1 MFNSKILTG
10 PSFLP
15 HEKPKKLIFMLH
27 GYGDTADNFINIAG
41 ALDQPVWQAN
51 YFALNAP
58 SVIPNYSIGRQWF
71 ELYPNGVYINDAGPN
86 EIKIIHSQVKIAVQK
101 IEQTI
106 IKQKNK
112 FNLSFCDCILLGFS
126 QGGIMTF
133 EFGNFFQNQLAGLA
147 VVSGRIMKRDKITN
161 QNVLQT
167 PIFISHGDQ
176 DDVLPIQNFYQ
187 SCEYLEKN
195 KCIFEKH
202 LLRGDT
208 HTISP
213 KAIDLL
219 QKFIKKNL

>member
-1 MFNSKILTG
+1 MHEANILTG
-10 PSFLP
+10 PSFLT
-15 HEKPKKLIFMLH
+15 HEKPKKLFFMLH
-27 GYGDTADNFINIAG
+27 GYGDTADNFIHIAG
-41 ALDQPVWQAN
+41 ALDQPDWQAN

-58 SVIPNYSIGRQWF
+58 FLIPNYSMGRQWF
-71 ELYPNGVYINDAGPN
+71 ELYPNGVYISEAGPN
-86 EIKIIHSQVKIAVQK
+86 EIKIIRSQVKIAVQK

-106 IKQKNK
+106 TKQKNK
-112 FNLSFCDCILLGFS
+112 YNLSFRDCFLLGFS
-126 QGGIMTF
+126 QGGIITF
-133 EFGNFFQNQLAGLA
+133 EFGNFFQDQLAGLA
-147 VVSGRIMKRDKITN
+147 VISGRIMEQGKITN

-176 DDVLPIQNFYQ
+176 DDVLPIKNFFK

-202 LLRGDT
+202 LLAGDT

-213 KAIDLL
+213 KAIDFL